1 MHLVNDIKLAL
12 SNKTGPSTIINMSSL
27 KNKLYSTALFLTI
40 FSATNLYAEAEVD
53 SKLSFGIWD
62 AFQIL
67 GALAFFIYGM
77 KMMSDGIQKAAGS
90 QLRSI
95 LRSMTKNRILGIF
108 TGFFTTAIVQSSS
121 ATTVMTVS
129 FVNAGLLGLSEA
141 AGVMMGAN
149 VGTTIT
155 GWIIAI
161 LGFKMK
167 LNVLSIP
174 LFAFGVPMLL
184 SNKEK
189 LKHWGTFI
197 IGFAILFLGLS
208 FLKEAVP
215 DIKSNTEVLEFLNRF
230 TEWGIFSRLF
240 FVMVGT
246 IVTVIVQSSSAAM
259 AITLTMVFNGWLSFD
274 IAAAMI
280 LGENIGTTITAQF
293 AALIGNTNAKRA
305 AWFHTLFNVF
315 GVLWMVILMPV
326 FIELLVSFIEIT
338 SAFSKDF
345 LNGFFSFDYMNKE
358 QYAISL
364 NEINNSDLNTN
375 AIASQ
380 TQNLNENFRQSTT
393 NTLALFHTAFNII
406 NLVLLFAFVPLMVK
420 MTYRLV
426 KSSGEEDEFESL
438 KFINTANKTPE
449 LATVELQKEVARYGE
464 ITTRMLGFSKELINS
479 VNEEES
485 NRLIKKIRKYEDIT
499 DRFEKEITEYI
510 TNLSDKAV
518 THKTSIRLRSFFNI
532 CNDMERIGDIF
543 YQFSKSIESKIT
555 KKIYFVPEQRN
566 QLNELFEILERTFK
580 EMNTN
585 LNLASYDDAE
595 LANCYSLEDEINIKR
610 NAMRTYNQ
618 DKIGSPEYDP
628 NAAMIFTNLFSSL
641 ERIGDHIVNINES
654 VAGEI

>member
-1 MHLVNDIKLAL
+1 MRL
-12 SNKTGPSTIINMSSL
+12 SKTTLLLLLPLISV
-27 KNKLYSTALFLTI
+27 AQ
-40 FSATNLYAEAEVD
+40 D
-53 SKLSFGIWD
+53 SDSGIDFGLWD
-62 AFQIL
+62 VFQIL

-77 KMMSDGIQKAAGS
+77 KMMSDGVQKAAGS

-95 LRSMTKNRILGIF
+95 LRSMTKNRVLGIF
-108 TGFFTTAIVQSSS
+108 TGFFTTAAVQSSS

-129 FVNAGLLGLSEA
+129 FVNAGLLSLSEA

-155 GWIIAI
+155 GWIITF

-197 IGFAILFLGLS
+197 IGFAILFMGLS
-208 FLKEAVP
+208 FLKESVP
-215 DIKSNTEVLEFLNRF
+215 DIKSNTNALEFLNNF
-230 TEWGIFSRLF
+230 TKYGFFSRLF
-240 FVMVGT
+240 FVMIGT
-246 IVTVIVQSSSAAM
+246 VLTVIVQSSSAAM
-259 AITLTMVFNGWLSFD
+259 AITLTMVANGWLTFD

-280 LGENIGTTITAQF
+280 LGENIGTTITAQL
-293 AALIGNTNAKRA
+293 AALVGNTNAKRA

-315 GVLWMVILMPV
+315 GVVWMVTLMPY
-326 FIELLVSFIEIT
+326 FIDLLQYGIEW
-338 SAFSKDF
+338 FSET
-345 LNGFFSFDYMNKE
+345 FSFTYLNKA
-358 QYAISL
+358 QYASGLAELQARGLSEAAYTKELGML
-364 NEINNSDLNTN
+364 ND
-375 AIASQ
+375 Q
-380 TQNLNENFRQSTT
+380 YRQSASD
-393 NTLALFHTAFNII
+393 TLAVFHTAFNIT
-406 NLVLLFAFVPLMVK
+406 NLVMLFAFVPFLVK

-426 KSSGEEDEFESL
+426 QSTGEENEYQSL
-438 KFINTANKTPE
+438 KFIDTSNKTPE

-464 ITTRMLGFSKELINS
+464 ITTRMLEFSKRLINTVDEKEALELIQK
-479 VNEEES
+479 V
-485 NRLIKKIRKYEDIT
+485 KKYEDIT

-510 TNLSDKAV
+510 TNLSDKEV

-543 YQFSKSIESKIT
+543 YQFSKSIESKIN

-566 QLNELFEILERTFK
+566 QLNKLFEIVESSFD
-580 EMNTN
+580 EMNHN
-585 LNLASYDDAE
+585 LNLDSYDDVT
-595 LANCYSLEDEINIKR
+595 LDRCYQLEDETNKQR
-610 NAMRTYNQ
+610 NSMREYNQ
-618 DKIGSPEYDP
+618 AQLGNEEYDV